1 MNCLI
6 HPTAIVSPHAILG
19 NNVTIG
25 PYTIIH
31 DHTQVGSGTRIDGFC
46 ELGYPT
52 PLAEGL
58 PLIIG
63 SNSVIRSHSIFYQG
77 SHFGDGLVTGHHV
90 TVREKTKAGKGL
102 QLGTF
107 ADIQGHCQ
115 IGHYV
120 RTQSSVTI
128 GQKSTIG
135 NFAWLFPG
143 ALLTNDPNPPSNN
156 LLGVTLEDYVVIAVK
171 STLLPG
177 VCIGRGSFVAAH
189 SLVGH
194 DMPEDSL
201 VSGSPAKRLCK
212 ASDIRLKD
220 DVRIRA
226 YPWTKRF
233 VRGYPSEI
241 VEAWAAGQLEIDFDT
256 NSNEKNHR

>member
-1 MNCLI
+1 MSTLI
-6 HPTAIVSPHAILG
+6 HPTAIVSPLAKLG
-19 NNVTIG
+19 ENVAVG
-25 PYTIIH
+25 PFTIIH
-31 DHTQVGSGTRIDGFC
+31 GNVQVGSDTRIDGYC

-63 SNSVIRSHSIFYQG
+63 AKSVIRSHSIFYQG
-77 SHFGDGLVTGHHV
+77 SNFGNELVTGHRV
-90 TVREKTKAGKGL
+90 TVREKTVAGKGF
-102 QLGTF
+102 QIGTL

-115 IGHYV
+115 VGHYV

-128 GQKSTIG
+128 GQKSIIG
-135 NFAWLFPG
+135 NFVWLFPG
-143 ALLTNDPNPPSNN
+143 VLLTNDPNPPSND
-156 LLGVTLEDYVVIAVK
+156 LLGVILEDYVVVAVK

-177 VCIGRGSFVAAH
+177 VRIGKGSFVTAH
-189 SLVGH
+189 SLVGQ

-212 ASDIRLKD
+212 ASAMRLKD
-220 DVRIRA
+220 DVRVRA

-241 VEAWAAGQLEIDFDT
+241 VELWASGSLQIDFET
-256 NSNEKNHR
+256 VKSGK